1 MKVTR
6 IIHPVGQGGF
16 YTETFSDDQQ
26 EATFVYDC
34 GGFDNAQKKMNSYLD
49 CFLSNKKPKK
59 KIEAVF
65 ISHFHADH
73 INGLQYLLENAEVKY
88 LFLPQLS
95 EDVMLEALVYNYCL
109 TRSNKLVN
117 DFLISLYNGKVR
129 FGSNRARTRIIQIES
144 VDDHILPDDLHSE
157 SFYNNNTEFNA
168 WDWRK
173 KKVVDLST
181 VETLSAST
189 VLQYCSWLY
198 IPYNSKVR
206 PAKETDLKKKL
217 SKMLG
222 TEITV
227 ENLPLLIEKYTVEA
241 CREIYKK
248 VFGSNQNHTSMILFS
263 GTIENVKIFHC
274 EDISNHQDDE
284 NWLYYKNNRH
294 LNLNNPNMLY
304 TGDYEPN
311 RRVGCMWYYSKLWN
325 TIATIQIPHHGSQ
338 NNYDEEL
345 YKNPSRGIVSVGNNN
360 SHHHP
365 NVDTLIKIQNQGCY
379 PVIVTEDKSSMKIYQ
394 YLL

>member
-1 MKVTR
+1 
-6 IIHPVGQGGF
+6 
-16 YTETFSDDQQ
+16 
-26 EATFVYDC
+26 
-34 GGFDNAQKKMNSYLD
+34 
-49 CFLSNKKPKK
+49 
-59 KIEAVF
+59 
-65 ISHFHADH
+65 
-73 INGLQYLLENAEVKY
+73 
-88 LFLPQLS
+88 
-95 EDVMLEALVYNYCL
+95 MLEALVYNYCL

>member
-1 MKVTR
+1 
-6 IIHPVGQGGF
+6 
-16 YTETFSDDQQ
+16 
-26 EATFVYDC
+26 
-34 GGFDNAQKKMNSYLD
+34 MNSYLD

-109 TRSNKLVN
+109 TGNNKLVN

-206 PAKETDLKKKL
+206 PAKISELAPKCRKTR
-217 SKMLG
+217 SW
-222 TEITV
+222 
-227 ENLPLLIEKYTVEA
+227 KY
-241 CREIYKK
+241 
-248 VFGSNQNHTSMILFS
+248 GSVASQILFCRFLC
-263 GTIENVKIFHC
+263 KLQQYIF
-274 EDISNHQDDE
+274 QQQ
-284 NWLYYKNNRH
+284 
-294 LNLNNPNMLY
+294 M
-304 TGDYEPN
+304 
-311 RRVGCMWYYSKLWN
+311 
-325 TIATIQIPHHGSQ
+325 
-338 NNYDEEL
+338 
-345 YKNPSRGIVSVGNNN
+345 
-360 SHHHP
+360 
-365 NVDTLIKIQNQGCY
+365 
-379 PVIVTEDKSSMKIYQ
+379 
-394 YLL
+394 